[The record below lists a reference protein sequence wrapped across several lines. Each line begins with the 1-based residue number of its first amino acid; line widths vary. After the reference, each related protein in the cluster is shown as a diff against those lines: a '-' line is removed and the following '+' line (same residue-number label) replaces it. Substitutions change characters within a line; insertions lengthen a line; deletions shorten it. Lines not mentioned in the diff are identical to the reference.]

1 MTSSANADTG
11 RGYNGWT
18 NYETWAVALWLG
30 NEESSYRFWMAVAR
44 GVKMDAPRSLYVR
57 ELRMT
62 ESEAAETQLAEEIK
76 ASIEAN
82 APDFGA
88 SVYSDLLTGAIGE
101 VDWRSIAVNLLEDT
115 D

>member
-1 MTSSANADTG
+1 MTSAANAAAG
-11 RGYNGWT
+11 RGYNGWS

-30 NEESSYRFWMAVAR
+30 NEEVSYRFWMAVAR
-44 GVKMDAPRSLYVR
+44 GVKMDAPRSHYVR

-62 ESEAAETQLAEEIK
+62 EDEAAEVELAKEIK
-76 ASIEAN
+76 ASVEAN

-88 SVYSDLLTGAIGE
+88 SVYTDLLNGAISE
-101 VDWRSIAVNLLEDT
+101 VDWLSVAKNVLEDI